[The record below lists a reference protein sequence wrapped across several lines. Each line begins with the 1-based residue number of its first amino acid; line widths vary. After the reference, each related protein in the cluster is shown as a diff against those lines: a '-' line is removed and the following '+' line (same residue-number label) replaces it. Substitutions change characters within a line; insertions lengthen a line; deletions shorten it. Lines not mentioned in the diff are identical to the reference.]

1 MSDDFCKFA
10 DIFKVCVEFEL
21 EKNLRSVK
29 IDIIFGV
36 KLEIKKFGEKIK
48 YYRKKCGLTQ
58 EKLAEKIDL
67 SCRSLS
73 FLECGVN
80 FVTAETLDK
89 ICKTLN
95 VTPKQLFDFE
105 YYPKS
110 KNLKEDIS
118 ALIENN
124 PEKLSDIYKILNG
137 FLN

>member
-1 MSDDFCKFA
+1 MKFNILFSILQYIHLSL
-10 DIFKVCVEFEL
+10 DTNENKT
-21 EKNLRSVK
+21 KGHK
-29 IDIIFGV
+29 MG
-36 KLEIKKFGEKIK
+36 EIKKKFGEKIK

>member
-1 MSDDFCKFA
+1 MKFNILFSILQYIHLSLDTNENKTKGHKMS
-10 DIFKVCVEFEL
+10 
-21 EKNLRSVK
+21 
-29 IDIIFGV
+29 
-36 KLEIKKFGEKIK
+36 EIKKKFGEKIK